1 MIVKRKIYSNRRDS
15 LPEPFSI
22 PSEWDDKWDDIK
34 YAVDQVDKQYNKDM
48 QELGPI
54 DRQTVKKFRKDL
66 QAGNIYHD
74 GPNGGDTHY
83 LADYSDPS
91 KFHRLTKS
99 INTFDR
105 MDYLVY
111 PPVLDEEN
119 RRVIIPIVIQ
129 SLRGHTIYGQG
140 EYSEKLDED

>member
-1 MIVKRKIYSNRRDS
+1 MIVKRKVYSRRDP
-15 LPEPFSI
+15 LPEPFPI
-22 PSEWDDKWDDIK
+22 PEEWIGKFDHTEYK
-34 YAVDQVDKQYNKDM
+34 VSQVDKQYNKDM

-54 DRQTVKKFRKDL
+54 DKQTVRKFRKDL
-66 QAGNIYHD
+66 KDGKVYQD

-83 LADYSDPS
+83 LADYSDPG

-119 RRVIIPIVIQ
+119 RRVLIPIVIQ